1 MHVVVIGG
9 AGYIGS
15 HVTRRLLDAGHRV
28 TVFDNLSTGLRE
40 NLFADGEFVNGDVM
54 RPLQLRAA
62 LGSADAVVHLAAAKA
77 AGESMIV
84 PEKYAEQNIAGTI
97 NVLNAMIATGVK
109 QIVFSSSAAVYGEP
123 QYLPIDEKHP
133 TEPINFYG
141 FTKLEIERILGWYDS
156 LKGVRF
162 AGLRYFNAAGYDA
175 DGRIPGLE
183 RNPANLLPLIME
195 VAIGTRAELKLF
207 GNDYETR
214 DGTCIRDY
222 IHVTD
227 LANAHLQ
234 ALECIAANDRSLTVN
249 LGSETGVTVTEM
261 IEASRRITGEPIPTE
276 IVDRRP
282 GDPAELVASA
292 AEAQRVLG
300 WQADHSDVDTLV
312 ATSWAAYRS
321 AMT

>member
-1 MHVVVIGG
+1 M
-9 AGYIGS
+9 
-15 HVTRRLLDAGHRV
+15 TRRLLDAGHRV

>member
-1 MHVVVIGG
+1 M
-9 AGYIGS
+9 
-15 HVTRRLLDAGHRV
+15 TRRLLDAGHRV

-40 NLFADGEFVNGDVM
+40 NLFADGEFVHGDVM

-62 LGSADAVVHLAAAKA
+62 LASAGGEAGGSVDAVVHLAAAKA

-97 NVLNAMIATGVK
+97 NVLNAMVATGVK

-175 DGRIPGLE
+175 EGRIPGLE

-234 ALECIAANDRSLTVN
+234 ALEWIAANDRSLTVN

-292 AEAQRVLG
+292 AEARRILG
-300 WQADHSDVDTLV
+300 WQAGHSDVDTLV
-312 ATSWAAYRS
+312 STSWAAYR
-321 AMT
+321 AGMT